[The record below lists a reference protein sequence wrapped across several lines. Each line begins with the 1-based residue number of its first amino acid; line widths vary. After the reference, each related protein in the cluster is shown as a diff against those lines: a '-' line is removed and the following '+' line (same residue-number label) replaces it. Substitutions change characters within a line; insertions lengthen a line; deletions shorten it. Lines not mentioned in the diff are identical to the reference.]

1 MPNGPLTLT
10 LLAAGLGTRFGG
22 PKQLAPV
29 GPAGEPL
36 LVVTARQ
43 AARAGFERLVVVTR
57 SELRD
62 RIDEALALLDGPST
76 TSADD
81 TPARIELA
89 GVVHQDEHGPERDVP
104 WGTGHAVAVTADLV
118 GGPCGVANGDDYY
131 GDPSFDVLAGWL
143 RQAAPDDSVIVG
155 FPLGATLS
163 PHGGV
168 ARAVCHAIDGRID
181 HLAEHRGLRRDDGKI
196 VDDQGATFDDSTVVS
211 MNLWGFPA
219 WMPSALAE
227 RFEAFHPTA
236 DDAELLLPVEV
247 DTLRRAGR
255 TTVSLVTSPG
265 RWAGLTFAA
274 DLPDVRRAVAAD
286 LGGSHA

>member
-1 MPNGPLTLT
+1 MSNDQLTLI

-43 AARAGFERLVVVTR
+43 AARAGFDRLVVVTR

-62 RIDEALALLDGPST
+62 RIDEALAKLDTDGD
-76 TSADD
+76 SA
-81 TPARIELA
+81 TAPIQIA
-89 GVVHQDEHGPERDVP
+89 GIVHQDEHGPAREVP
-104 WGTGHAVAVTADLV
+104 WGTGHAVAVTAALV
-118 GGPCGVANGDDYY
+118 EGPCGVANADDYY
-131 GDPSFDVLAGWL
+131 GDPSFDVLAAWL
-143 RQAAPDDSVIVG
+143 SGAGPDDSVIVG

-168 ARAVCHAIDGRID
+168 ARAVCHATDGRID
-181 HLAEHRGLRRDDGKI
+181 HLAEHRGLHRDGEKI
-196 VDDQGATFDDSTVVS
+196 VDADGAAFDDDTVVS
-211 MNLWGFPA
+211 MNLWGFPSWVPA
-219 WMPSALAE
+219 ALGE

-236 DDAELLLPVEV
+236 GDAELLLPVEV

-265 RWAGLTFAA
+265 RWAGLTFAD

-286 LGGSHA
+286 IESRATSR